1 MIEGNV
7 YGALYTARSA
17 VPHPIRAA
25 AGPRGVGD
33 LVLVSSTAGRVSR
46 EGSAVYALTKHG
58 LNAFGESLR
67 QELAPRQVRVTL
79 VEPGS
84 VTTEL
89 LDHNDAATRERS
101 LARVTDVERLAPS
114 DVADAIVFATTRPPH
129 VSVNEI
135 LVRPTGQVN

>member
-1 MIEGNV
+1 MASAISSSS
-7 YGALYTARSA
+7 AARQGGS
-17 VPHPIRAA
+17 H
-25 AGPRGVGD
+25 
-33 LVLVSSTAGRVSR
+33 GR
-46 EGSAVYALTKHG
+46 GSAVYALTKHG

-114 DVADAIVFATTRPPH
+114 DIADAIVFATTRPPH